1 MDDLLPDL
9 TLAFNETFQ
18 MLSISTVLAIL
29 GGLPLGFLIFVTDRH
44 LFWQNRFIYLVASVL
59 VNIIRSVPFVI
70 LLVLLLPLTQLLL
83 GNTIGPIA
91 ASVPLSVAAI
101 AFYARLVDSALREVD
116 KGIIEAALA
125 FGASPM
131 RIICTVLLPEASAGA
146 AARPD
151 DYAGK
156 LNRLLGDGRDC
167 RRRRGRRPGDSLWLL
182 PLRNRSDGCYRS
194 GADCAGSGRSDAGRL
209 AGKTCRQARQTLSRL
224 NVASAGNK
232 NKLLRF

>member
-131 RIICTVLLPEASAGA
+131 RIISVLLPEASAGLLRGLTITLVSLIGYSA
-146 AARPD
+146 M
-151 DYAGK
+151 AGIVGGGGVGD
-156 LNRLLGDGRDC
+156 LAIRYGYYRYETEVMVVTVVALIVLVQVVQMLGDWLAKRADKRD
-167 RRRRGRRPGDSLWLL
+167 RH
-182 PLRNRSDGCYRS
+182 
-194 GADCAGSGRSDAGRL
+194 
-209 AGKTCRQARQTLSRL
+209 
-224 NVASAGNK
+224 
-232 NKLLRF
+232 

>member
-131 RIICTVLLPEASAGA
+131 RIICTVLLPEASAG
-146 AARPD
+146 
-151 DYAGK
+151 
-156 LNRLLGDGRDC
+156 LL
-167 RRRRGRRPGDSLWLL
+167 RGLTITL

-232 NKLLRF
+232 SKLLRF